1 MFSILSQEM
10 TYKDLSRCLAYVLYE
25 GFELLFMFVYTV
37 RSSAGDQISLWDNVG
52 NDMSWMPAFHS
63 LHILVQNSGSCFAWL
78 TDGILQDSD
87 QTASMTLCANFL
99 CHGLAYKKYNFY
111 SSPSDVVDLF
121 SEGFVNLVSELSI
134 NLWLLN
140 YVSKVLMKG

>member
-1 MFSILSQEM
+1 
-10 TYKDLSRCLAYVLYE
+10 
-25 GFELLFMFVYTV
+25 MFVYTV
-37 RSSAGDQISLWDNVG
+37 RSSAGGQISPWDNVG
-52 NDMSWMPAFHS
+52 NDMSWMPAFHN
-63 LHILVQNSGSCFAWL
+63 LHILAQNFGSCFAWL

-87 QTASMTLCANFL
+87 RTAFMTLCADFP
-99 CHGLAYKKYNFY
+99 CRGLAYKKYSFY

-140 YVSKVLMKG
+140 YVSKGLMKG